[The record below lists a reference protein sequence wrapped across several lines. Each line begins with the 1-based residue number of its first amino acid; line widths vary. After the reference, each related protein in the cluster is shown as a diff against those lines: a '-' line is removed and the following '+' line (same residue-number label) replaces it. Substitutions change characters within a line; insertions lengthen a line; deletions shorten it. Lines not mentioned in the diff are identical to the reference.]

1 MNLAR
6 LLAPRS
12 IAIVG
17 ASGRPGSYGN
27 QAVANLA
34 GAGFA
39 GKVFG
44 VHPTATSVHG
54 VPCVPKL
61 ADLPLA
67 PDAVVIATP
76 AATVPAIVAEA
87 GALGCGGAVVFAA
100 GFAEVSGGAGLQEDL
115 RAAAAAHGFPVC
127 GPNGNGIVSVRHRAP
142 MWGDSCTPRRAGPIA
157 LISQSGNV
165 AVNALGSTRALRLH
179 TVVSCG
185 NQAVLDAAD
194 YLAAVADLEDV
205 RAVALYLEAEGS
217 GAKLA
222 EALARCADQGIGV
235 TVLKAGSSARGA
247 AAATAHTGSIAGDAR
262 VFRAL
267 VEEAGGAW
275 ARNPHELLELAKA
288 LAYGRRT
295 P

>member
-1 MNLAR
+1 
-6 LLAPRS
+6 
-12 IAIVG
+12 
-17 ASGRPGSYGN
+17 
-27 QAVANLA
+27 
-34 GAGFA
+34 
-39 GKVFG
+39 
-44 VHPTATSVHG
+44 
-54 VPCVPKL
+54 
-61 ADLPLA
+61 
-67 PDAVVIATP
+67 
-76 AATVPAIVAEA
+76 
-87 GALGCGGAVVFAA
+87 
-100 GFAEVSGGAGLQEDL
+100 
-115 RAAAAAHGFPVC
+115 
-127 GPNGNGIVSVRHRAP
+127 
-142 MWGDSCTPRRAGPIA
+142 MWGDSCTPGRAGPIA

-295 P
+295 PAAGVAILTCSGGDAAIGADEAARLGVPLPDFSPRTAAALAEALPPTAAAANPLDYTAVIFGEAERTAMLVRLAGADAAIGPVLVYYDRPADLGSDAAMSWDSALEASCAAPPRSTSPFWSPRPSPS